1 MQQIPW
7 MMFSLSF
14 CFKWWLYCTE
24 TSTPE
29 GSFAPFC
36 CSSMEYSCRKVPQL
50 RGVSPNE
57 VFLVVIIGVLEGA
70 ATEI

>member
-36 CSSMEYSCRKVPQL
+36 SSSMEYSCRTVPQL

-57 VFLVVIIGVLEGA
+57 VFLVVIIGGLEGA